1 MRTLPPLNALR
12 AFEAA
17 ARHQSFTR
25 AAEELNVSHS
35 AISRHVRGLEARLG
49 LALFHAAPR
58 GVTLTPE
65 GQHYFSRIT
74 PAFDVIGA
82 ATEGLTDRPEGRV
95 VINCEPLFAAKVIAP
110 HMGQIHAALPGVEVH
125 LVGST
130 DLADLD
136 RFEADLALRFA
147 HRGALDTPADLVSD
161 APIYPYA
168 APGLVDGP
176 LSPEHVTRLHRF
188 RDRRDDLWPI
198 WANKAGWGHLPL
210 TETPYALRSWLA
222 MEAALGGAGLFL
234 ASSDVT
240 QADIAAG
247 RLVRL
252 SDVFL
257 SQGAFFLLSSPSAL
271 RRKAVR
277 AMRALL
283 LDLTATFRAG

>member
-1 MRTLPPLNALR
+1 MRSLPPLNALR

-49 LALFHAAPR
+49 LALFHTAAR
-58 GVTLTPE
+58 GVSLTPE
-65 GQHYFSRIT
+65 GGHYLARIS

-110 HMGQIHAALPGVEVH
+110 RLGEIYSALPGVDLH

-147 HRGALDTPADLVSD
+147 HRGALDVPADLVSN
-161 APIYPYA
+161 APIYPFA
-168 APGLVDGP
+168 ATGVVEGP
-176 LSPEHVTRLHRF
+176 LTAAHLTQLPRF
-188 RDRRDDLWPI
+188 RDRRGDLWPA
-198 WANKAGWGHLPL
+198 WAEKAGWGHLDLQP
-210 TETPYALRSWLA
+210 TPYSPRSWLA
-222 MEAALGGAGLFL
+222 IEAALGGAGLFL
-234 ASSDVT
+234 SS
-240 QADIAAG
+240 ADATHWDTEAG

-252 SDVFL
+252 SDVSL
-257 SQGAFFLLSSPSAL
+257 TEGAFFLLASPAAL

-283 LDLTATFRAG
+283 LDLTTPFRSG